1 VLCAGGVAVLAL
13 AEAGEVALAVGV
25 RLAALALLALVAA
38 VVLGWSALVPASLV
52 LLGGLYGAQLA
63 VDDAALDAAAPLYAA
78 GVFVTAELAYWSL
91 EEREDVKAERG
102 EELRRVAFVATLTLG
117 ALVVAAGL
125 LALVDAVRAG
135 GLAVDLVGAVSAA
148 TALIAAVLFAR
159 RRV

>member
-1 VLCAGGVAVLAL
+1 MG
-13 AEAGEVALAVGV
+13 
-25 RLAALALLALVAA
+25 LAALPLARAEENALLEVGFRVAAVALLALVAA
-38 VVLGWSALVPASLV
+38 LVLGWPSLVPASLV

-78 GVFVTAELAYWSL
+78 GLFVTAELAYWSL

-102 EELRRVAFVATLTLG
+102 EELRRVAFVAALTLG
-117 ALVVAAGL
+117 ALAVAAGL

-135 GLAVDLVGAVSAA
+135 GLAVDLVGALSAA

-159 RRV
+159 RRA